1 MIEIKNLKKA
11 ARKILKAI
19 AKKEKI
25 IIYGDSDLDGV
36 SAVIILEECIK
47 NLGGGNL
54 KIFFSDREE
63 NGYGI
68 NKRTL
73 EKLENETRALFIVL
87 DFSIGISKELDL
99 VKKRG
104 IEIIIIDHHDISNK
118 NPDADIFVNPKQKGD
133 KYPFKYFATVGII
146 FRLAKLLLKEKM
158 TDNLKKDFLELTA
171 LATIADMMPR
181 IEDNEE
187 IIIEGLACL
196 KESWRPGIQALFAL
210 ESFKSL
216 VLIEQINKINSLLN
230 IRNIEEGMPAS
241 FRLLTS
247 SDRKEANQLV
257 EKFLE
262 KSAEKRKKVKE
273 VLRIAEAAVAAKK
286 DSIIFEGDSDW
297 ELILLGVAAA
307 ILSQKYQRPAFLYRK
322 DKTESQG
329 SIRAPKGY
337 NVVEAMKTCS
347 KHLENYGG
355 HAQAAGFRIKN
366 KNLEKFKDCL
376 RDYYG

>member
-11 ARKILKAI
+11 ARRILKAI